1 MDFADKIRS
10 EHRTTSR
17 SCGAQTALSGSC
29 GTQFASSCS
38 SGTRI
43 ALSRRFALYILL
55 ALLALFFVMPVR
67 AASGRILISGSPYV
81 AKGKSVFLT
90 ASEPVKWK
98 SNKPSVAKVTK
109 RGKVKG
115 RRAGTAIITAISLE
129 NKRVKARFR
138 IRVTKKPAKRIQL
151 STTSLT
157 LDVTKKPAMQLTAA
171 ATPAKAA
178 QAFSWTSDAPSIVT
192 VDANGL
198 ARARKAGSAV
208 ITCSAID
215 GSKKSVSIPV
225 TVTDQAEEE
234 RIKRELEASYCN
246 ILLVGN
252 SYTQDEFGYVPA
264 LLKEFFP
271 SLRFRI
277 GLLYTGG
284 ASLQL
289 HYNNLMNTGN
299 TYHSYSEY
307 TSESTR
313 WEQESRVR
321 LSDVITKYPWKIV
334 TFQQCSNL
342 QDSFDS
348 MQPYIKALMDGYT
361 KAIGRQPVYLYV
373 FPHVRGARNPKVAQ
387 GAGTTAGQFGK
398 YVPIVQNVMKAFP
411 FKTFIPN
418 ATAIE
423 NARKTSLNA
432 FGNGGDMTSDSTH
445 LQDGLP
451 CLVANYCSFLKLL
464 PYIGNYSADLTR
476 SKILPTSIWIAQ
488 QNVPGADNASV
499 GATEENRLLAVKCA
513 VKAVQAPFTISTV
526 Q

>member
-1 MDFADKIRS
+1 MHFTNK
-10 EHRTTSR
+10 TS
-17 SCGAQTALSGSC
+17 
-29 GTQFASSCS
+29 
-38 SGTRI
+38 
-43 ALSRRFALYILL
+43 RFALFILI
-55 ALLALFFVMPVR
+55 ALLSLFFVLPAR
-67 AASGRILISGSPYV
+67 AGNSGIRISGSPFV
-81 AKGKSVFLT
+81 AKGKSVWLT
-90 ASEPVKWK
+90 ANEPVKWK
-98 SNKPSVAKVTK
+98 SNKPSVAKVNK
-109 RGKVKG
+109 RGRVKG
-115 RRAGTAIITAISLE
+115 RRAGTAVITAISLE
-129 NKRVKARFR
+129 NNRVKARFR
-138 IRVTKKPAKRIQL
+138 IRVMKKPAKKIQL
-151 STTSLT
+151 SVASLT
-157 LDVTKKPAMQLTAA
+157 LDVTKKRTLQLTAA
-171 ATPAKAA
+171 AKPAKAA
-178 QAFSWTSDAPSIVT
+178 QTFSWVSDAPSIVT

-208 ITCSAID
+208 ITCSTID
-215 GSKKSVSIPV
+215 GSNKSVSIPV
-225 TVTDQAEEE
+225 TVTNKAEEE
-234 RIKRELEASYCN
+234 RIRKLQEEQKRKLEASYCN

-289 HYNNLMNTGN
+289 HYNNLVNTGN

-313 WEQESRVR
+313 WEQKSGVR

-334 TFQQCSNL
+334 TFQQCSEL
-342 QDSFDS
+342 QDSYDS

-361 KAIGRQPVYLYV
+361 QKIGAQPVFLYV
-373 FPHVRGARNPKVAQ
+373 FPHVRGARNVKVAQ
-387 GAGTTAGQFGK
+387 GAGTTAGQFGR
-398 YVPIVQNVMKAFP
+398 YVPIVQNVMNAFP
-411 FKTFIPN
+411 FMAFIPN
-418 ATAIE
+418 AIAIE

-432 FGNGGDMTSDSTH
+432 MGNGGDMTSDSTH

-464 PYIGNYSADLTR
+464 PFIGNYSADLTR
-476 SKILPTSIWIAQ
+476 SRILPTAAWIAS
-488 QNVPGADNASV
+488 QNVPGADNLSV
-499 GATEENRLLAVKCA
+499 GVTEANRLLAVKCA

>member
-1 MDFADKIRS
+1 MHFTNK
-10 EHRTTSR
+10 TS
-17 SCGAQTALSGSC
+17 
-29 GTQFASSCS
+29 
-38 SGTRI
+38 
-43 ALSRRFALYILL
+43 RFALFILI
-55 ALLALFFVMPVR
+55 ALLSLFFVLPAR
-67 AASGRILISGSPYV
+67 AGNSGIRISGSPFV
-81 AKGKSVFLT
+81 AKGKSVWLT
-90 ASEPVKWK
+90 ANEPVKWK
-98 SNKPSVAKVTK
+98 SNKPSVAKVNK
-109 RGKVKG
+109 RGRVKG
-115 RRAGTAIITAISLE
+115 RRAGTAVITAISLE
-129 NKRVKARFR
+129 NNRVKARFR
-138 IRVTKKPAKRIQL
+138 IRVMKKPAKKIQL
-151 STTSLT
+151 SVASLT
-157 LDVTKKPAMQLTAA
+157 LDVTKKRTLQLTAA
-171 ATPAKAA
+171 AKPAKAA
-178 QAFSWTSDAPSIVT
+178 QTFSWVSDAPSIVT

-208 ITCSAID
+208 ITCSTID
-215 GSKKSVSIPV
+215 GSNKSVSIPV
-225 TVTDQAEEE
+225 TVTNKAEEE
-234 RIKRELEASYCN
+234 RIRKLQEEQKRKLEASYCN

-289 HYNNLMNTGN
+289 HYNNLVNTGN
-299 TYHSYSEY
+299 AYHSYSEY

-313 WEQESRVR
+313 WEQKSGVR

-334 TFQQCSNL
+334 TFQQCSEL
-342 QDSFDS
+342 QDSYDS

-361 KAIGRQPVYLYV
+361 QKIGAQPVFLYV
-373 FPHVRGARNPKVAQ
+373 FPHVRGARNVKVAQ
-387 GAGTTAGQFGK
+387 GAGTTSGQFGR
-398 YVPIVQNVMKAFP
+398 YVPIVQNVMNAFP
-411 FKTFIPN
+411 FMAFIPN

-432 FGNGGDMTSDSTH
+432 MGNGGDMTSDSTH

-464 PYIGNYSADLTR
+464 PFIGNYSADLTR
-476 SKILPTSIWIAQ
+476 SRILPTAAWIAS
-488 QNVPGADNASV
+488 QNVPGADNLSV
-499 GATEENRLLAVKCA
+499 GVTEENRLLAVKCA